1 MAIKS
6 GLEKPTE
13 DDGGALADEA
23 IAAAFAPFANAPLAM
38 VMVDRSGRILQ
49 ANPRLEALFGYGA
62 GDLAGKSITTLL
74 PAGKR
79 ADHDL
84 FVSAYFDYPATRQM
98 SRRTD
103 LAGQSTTGELVP
115 VEIGLTTLHIEDTLV
130 ALAWVFD
137 LRDRDH
143 QDRQF
148 ELMVEGSPNG
158 ILLVDGD
165 GMIALCNGRACEM
178 FGYTREEFVGTSID
192 VLVPRN
198 IAPKHRVY
206 RSNFQEAPRQRSM
219 GRGRELHA
227 LRRDGTEFA
236 VEIGLTPIETPEGR
250 FTAATVIDISARQ
263 QTEAQ
268 LRQTNEELLSFAY
281 SASHDLKAPLA
292 TISGLADVVLE
303 DLETGDISGA
313 RERVLDMQTK
323 AVRLAALV
331 ESVLAL
337 ARADR
342 VDADNRFVV
351 MAGLVA
357 DLKAEFETA
366 CRCDKV
372 QFRSELTSRLEPFV
386 EPARLKL
393 ILRNLVLNALK
404 YRNTERSESF
414 VSIETRDEPGW
425 IAIEVRDNGLGIPE
439 KNQDQ
444 VFQMFR
450 RFHAETA
457 EGYGLG
463 LAMVKK
469 QVEYLQGKVSFT
481 SNGDGT
487 TFQVLLPV
495 KEGS

>member
-1 MAIKS
+1 MESGFAKASTDSGEALPDSAI
-6 GLEKPTE
+6 T
-13 DDGGALADEA
+13 
-23 IAAAFAPFANAPLAM
+23 AAFAPFANAPLAM
-38 VMVDRSGRILQ
+38 VMVDRLGRILR
-49 ANPRLEALFGYGA
+49 ANPKIEALFGYGP
-62 GDLAGKSITTLL
+62 GNLAGQSITILL
-74 PAGKR
+74 PPSKR
-79 ADHDL
+79 ADHEL

-103 LAGQSTTGELVP
+103 LAGQSAAGELVP
-115 VEIGLTTLHIEDTLV
+115 VEIGLTTLQVEDALV

-158 ILLVDGD
+158 ILLVDGE
-165 GMIALCNGRACEM
+165 GKIALSNQCACEL
-178 FGYTREEFVGTSID
+178 FGYTREEFLGKSID
-192 VLVPRN
+192 ILVPRN
-198 IAPKHRVY
+198 IGPKHRVY

-250 FTAATVIDISARQ
+250 FTAATVIDISARK

-292 TISGLADVVLE
+292 TICGLADVVLE
-303 DLETGDISGA
+303 DLESGDLEGA
-313 RERVLDMQTK
+313 KARILDIQSKST
-323 AVRLAALV
+323 RLAAMV

-342 VDADNRFVV
+342 VDAVNQYVV
-351 MAGLVA
+351 MADLVA
-357 DLKAEFETA
+357 DLEGELEAA
-366 CRCDKV
+366 CRLNQV
-372 QFRSELTSRLEPFV
+372 QFRVALGSQLAPFAEP
-386 EPARLKL
+386 ERLKL
-393 ILRNLVLNALK
+393 ILRNLVRNAIK
-404 YRNTERSESF
+404 YRNAERPNSY
-414 VSIETRDEPGW
+414 VAIETRDEPGW
-425 IAIEVRDNGLGIPE
+425 ISIEVRDNGLGIPE

-450 RFHAETA
+450 RFHADSA
-457 EGYGLG
+457 EGHGLG

-469 QVEYLQGKVSFT
+469 QVEYLEGKVSFT

-487 TFQVLLPV
+487 TFQVLLPA
-495 KEGS
+495 KGSQ